1 MECYTATKKERT
13 TGSNIM
19 NEPHTHYTKKG
30 GQTRKHH
37 ILYDSNIY
45 MMFWKRQNYKN
56 RKQIA
61 EDQVWKD

>member
-1 MECYTATKKERT
+1 
-13 TGSNIM
+13 M
-19 NEPHTHYTKKG
+19 NEPHTRYAKKG
-30 GQTRKHH
+30 RQTQKHR